1 MSKSVRTVEHGSFT
15 IERAFDLPPAR
26 VFAAWADPK
35 AKAAWFAGPPG
46 EWKQQLRQM
55 EFRIGGRERVKGEF
69 TGGRVS
75 EFDASY
81 HDIVTNRRIV
91 YSYTMQVDE
100 NRISVS
106 LATIEF
112 EPAAGGRTRL
122 ILTEQ
127 GAFLDGGFDGNA
139 GREQGTRGL
148 IDNLEKYLA
157 HS

>member
-1 MSKSVRTVEHGSFT
+1 MSARTVEHGSFT

-35 AKAAWFAGPPG
+35 AKAAWFAGPAG
-46 EWKQQLRQM
+46 QWKQQLRQM

-100 NRISVS
+100 KRISVS

-112 EPAAGGRTRL
+112 EPAGGGGTRL

-127 GAFLDGGFDGNA
+127 GAYLDGGFDGNA

-148 IDNLEKYLA
+148 IDGLEKYLA

>member
-1 MSKSVRTVEHGSFT
+1 MSERTIEHGSFT
-15 IERAFDLPPAR
+15 IERTFELPPAR
-26 VFAAWADPK
+26 VFAAWAEPK
-35 AKAAWFAGPPG
+35 AKEKWFAGPAG
-46 EWKQQLRQM
+46 QWKQQMRQM
-55 EFRIGGRERVKGEF
+55 EFRIGGRERLKGEF
-69 TGGRVS
+69 AGGRIS

-100 NRISVS
+100 KRISVS

-112 EPAAGGRTRL
+112 EPAGSGGTRM

-127 GAFLDGGFDGNA
+127 GAYLDGGFDGNA
-139 GREQGTRGL
+139 GREKGTRGL
-148 IDNLEKYLA
+148 IDNLERYLA

>member
-1 MSKSVRTVEHGSFT
+1 MSRTVEHGTFT
-15 IERAFDLPPAR
+15 IERTFDLPPAR

-35 AKAAWFAGPPG
+35 AKAAWFAGPAG
-46 EWKQQLRQM
+46 EWKQLVRQM
-55 EFRIGGRERVKGEF
+55 EFRVGGREKVKGQF
-69 TGGRVS
+69 GSGLTS

-81 HDIVTNRRIV
+81 YDIVTNRRIV

-100 NRISVS
+100 KRISVS

-112 EPAAGGRTRL
+112 EPVGSGGTRL

-127 GAFLDGGFDGNA
+127 GAYLDGGFDGNA
-139 GREQGTRGL
+139 GREKGTRGL